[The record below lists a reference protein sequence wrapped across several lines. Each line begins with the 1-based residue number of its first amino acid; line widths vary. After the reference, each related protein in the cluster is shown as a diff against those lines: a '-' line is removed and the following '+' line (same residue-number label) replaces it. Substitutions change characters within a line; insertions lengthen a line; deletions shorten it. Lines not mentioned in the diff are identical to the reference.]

1 MALIILRHRFT
12 SAARR
17 AVIGAGPAIQ
27 QERLKQFDEL
37 CVELGFKLVDGGR
50 STTGEIVQILH
61 GPAEK
66 IVLLQRV
73 MDQTGGYDEMN
84 AEIIDPWTTIT
95 ETGEEVSRLSLR
107 FTPPD
112 QDEIDRMLLDE

>member
-1 MALIILRHRFT
+1 
-12 SAARR
+12 
-17 AVIGAGPAIQ
+17 
-27 QERLKQFDEL
+27 
-37 CVELGFKLVDGGR
+37 
-50 STTGEIVQILH
+50 
-61 GPAEK
+61 
-66 IVLLQRV
+66 